1 MQKLSQS
8 HAVWRLRDKGNIVAL
23 CLSMQA
29 QTQAAGVQILVP
41 ELANCASLCTLIDLS
56 VLHLCLV
63 HWIIGGLVELENV

>member
-1 MQKLSQS
+1 M
-8 HAVWRLRDKGNIVAL
+8 AL

-41 ELANCASLCTLIDLS
+41 ELANCASVCTLIDLS